1 MAVEFSALFSS
12 FGIFDWPLLHVWSM
26 ENFSV
31 SLLFMFSW
39 STLDGPLINRN
50 FLPVLWLLSIDQDS
64 LVLHYM
70 IAILIHVLL
79 VSSIF
84 AFMSFMFYLWLF
96 FFPLHH
102 LESTDTATGVPH
114 LCPTRGAVGDTATTR
129 RCHIGIFFFFF
140 PGFQIHAYSHQIKP
154 IHANSS
160 QIGSYR
166 PKLPKQFRPK
176 FK

>member
-1 MAVEFSALFSS
+1 MAIAFSALFSS

-102 LESTDTATGVPH
+102 LESTNTATGVPH
-114 LCPTRGAVGDTATTR
+114 PCPMRGAVGDATAHALMP
-129 RCHIGIFFFFF
+129 CWNFFFFF
-140 PGFQIHAYSHQIKP
+140 FGFRICTYSH
-154 IHANSS
+154 
-160 QIGSYR
+160 
-166 PKLPKQFRPK
+166 
-176 FK
+176 